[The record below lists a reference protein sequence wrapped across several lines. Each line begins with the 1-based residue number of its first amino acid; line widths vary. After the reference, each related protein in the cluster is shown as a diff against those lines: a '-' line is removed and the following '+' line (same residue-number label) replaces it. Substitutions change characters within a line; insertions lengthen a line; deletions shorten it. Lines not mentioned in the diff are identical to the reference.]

1 MTVFLETP
9 RLVLRRFTEDDADN
23 LFALDG
29 DPEVMRYIGPF
40 RLDGPDAYREQIR
53 TRILPY
59 YARYAGYGSWAA
71 AAKGG
76 GAFLGWFH
84 LRPGLDS
91 RFAAEAGYRAGDVEL
106 GYRFLRAAWGRG
118 YATEGA
124 CALVRRAFAEPETT
138 RVVASALSGNVASLR
153 VMEKAGLQRVGTF
166 RLPGYEQCGVK
177 YALERISGSDARP
190 DP

>member
-1 MTVFLETP
+1 MNIFLETP
-9 RLVLRRFTEDDADN
+9 RLALRRFTEDDADN

-40 RLDGPDAYREQIR
+40 RLASPGAYREQIR

-71 AAKGG
+71 VEKAG

-84 LRPGLDS
+84 LRPAMDS
-91 RFAAEAGYRAGDVEL
+91 RFAAEAGYRPGDVDL
-106 GYRFLRAAWGRG
+106 GYRFLRAAWGKG

-124 CALVRRAFAEPETT
+124 CPLVAKAFAEPETACL
-138 RVVASALSGNVASLR
+138 VASALIGNGASIR
-153 VMEKAGLQRVGTF
+153 VMEKAGLKRVGEF
-166 RLPGYEQCGVK
+166 RIAGYDQRCVK
-177 YALERISGSDARP
+177 YALDRP
-190 DP
+190 GVR